1 MVSAPIDNQLWCQA
15 FSTSEFIEEIRLA
28 SQATDYT
35 DNSNQADYLANY
47 LEDIGARSLL
57 IENRYM
63 DRHFI
68 EEVGTFYSR
77 CLSQKRNYTTRI
89 HAFSRDLDLVQFR
102 GILQDAKAGGREEA
116 ERELERDYLGFVVVR
131 PLPSVPIGRTVLRTY
146 ASEDRKFYALADY
159 TVHLTGLELKIR
171 GLAFQQQDRGVAA
184 CATTAIWSALQRVC
198 RHEGCRVPTPSQITE
213 EAVRHYLSD
222 SRPLPASG
230 LSIVQILDALR
241 AFDFPGDL
249 VYDGSYSAEELA
261 IYVNIYLRSGIPV
274 ILALDLPEGG
284 HAVTAVGFAKG
295 KKKSFPPLNSFG
307 AEMLNGGFSKIY
319 VHDDRFGPYCRAEL
333 SVVDPQRDP
342 QHLTQ
347 QPSRYLAIEIDGR
360 PRGKVRG
367 AISPLYP
374 KLRTT
379 AREMYEAAIEIEP
392 SLSQYIYGDLS
403 VDVFFARSGE
413 YQAELLDHADLD
425 EDVLADFQIQVAL
438 SRYIGVTR
446 WYVDGEPLADGLW
459 DTTDRMRRE
468 TRAADALLGMIVYER
483 AALPVFNK
491 LRDNTGTLLW

>member
-47 LEDIGARSLL
+47 L
-57 IENRYM
+57 
-63 DRHFI
+63 

-230 LSIVQILDALR
+230 LS
-241 AFDFPGDL
+241 
-249 VYDGSYSAEELA
+249 
-261 IYVNIYLRSGIPV
+261 
-274 ILALDLPEGG
+274 
-284 HAVTAVGFAKG
+284 
-295 KKKSFPPLNSFG
+295 
-307 AEMLNGGFSKIY
+307 
-319 VHDDRFGPYCRAEL
+319 
-333 SVVDPQRDP
+333 
-342 QHLTQ
+342 
-347 QPSRYLAIEIDGR
+347 
-360 PRGKVRG
+360 
-367 AISPLYP
+367 
-374 KLRTT
+374 
-379 AREMYEAAIEIEP
+379 
-392 SLSQYIYGDLS
+392 
-403 VDVFFARSGE
+403 
-413 YQAELLDHADLD
+413 
-425 EDVLADFQIQVAL
+425 
-438 SRYIGVTR
+438 
-446 WYVDGEPLADGLW
+446 
-459 DTTDRMRRE
+459 
-468 TRAADALLGMIVYER
+468 
-483 AALPVFNK
+483 
-491 LRDNTGTLLW
+491 